1 MAIMVLAGTAALLLA
16 GCQDEGTEPLQETVT
31 KIIWST
37 QGGGQINFEITRDS
51 SDYSVHLISKEFN
64 GCDTVLQLRSE
75 AGEPYEATDDV
86 FEGRTTL
93 RNRDWPPGA
102 MTGTWTT
109 ITIEYEGGS
118 SKSMKQNPA
127 WECPLYS
134 VYKWIGA
141 PCGGE

>member
-1 MAIMVLAGTAALLLA
+1 M
-16 GCQDEGTEPLQETVT
+16 
-31 KIIWST
+31 
-37 QGGGQINFEITRDS
+37 
-51 SDYSVHLISKEFN
+51 
-64 GCDTVLQLRSE
+64 
-75 AGEPYEATDDV
+75 ATDDV

-109 ITIEYEGGS
+109 ITIEYEARL
-118 SKSMKQNPA
+118 KQENEAETRRGVPA
-127 WECPLYS
+127 YS